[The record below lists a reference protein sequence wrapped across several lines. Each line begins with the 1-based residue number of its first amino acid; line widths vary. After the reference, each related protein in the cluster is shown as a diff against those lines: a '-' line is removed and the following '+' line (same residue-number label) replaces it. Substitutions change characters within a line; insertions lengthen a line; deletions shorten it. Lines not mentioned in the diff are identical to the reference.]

1 MFEATVKTC
10 RDGCQPAYC
19 NGLAGRSEP
28 SFGRKKRSVN
38 ETDIAEGDS
47 EVSAT
52 NVEESVI
59 KTNGNFDKYE
69 DNSHGTS
76 LIDYFATPK

>member
-28 SFGRKKRSVN
+28 SFGRRKRSVN
-38 ETDIAEGDS
+38 DTEVAEGDL
-47 EVSAT
+47 EMAAT
-52 NVEESVI
+52 NVEENVI
-59 KTNGNFDKYE
+59 KANGKLKLFNNVKESFANYFD
-69 DNSHGTS
+69 
-76 LIDYFATPK
+76 TPK

>member
-28 SFGRKKRSVN
+28 SFGRRKRSVN
-38 ETDIAEGDS
+38 GTDIVEGDS
-47 EVSAT
+47 EIAVLKD
-52 NVEESVI
+52 EEDVI
-59 KTNGNFDKYE
+59 KVNGKYKKTCTFYW
-69 DNSHGTS
+69 NS
-76 LIDYFATPK
+76 LINYFAIPK